1 MNGEVD
7 SSGRALLGIVLK
19 PSRDGKSIELIVWI
33 DTAFT
38 GELAVPRATIRQLG
52 LRQSAAVLGS
62 LADGREVVLETYSC
76 VVSWFGQDR
85 HVEVIASLGRFPL
98 LGIGLLRDR
107 RLAIDFPAGTL
118 SVE

>member
-1 MNGEVD
+1 VNGEVD
-7 SSGRALLGIVLK
+7 SSGRALLRILVK
-19 PSRDGKSIELIVWI
+19 PSRDSESVDLTVWV

-38 GELAVPRATIRQLG
+38 GELAVPRATIRKLG
-52 LRQSAAVLGS
+52 LHQSAAVLGT

-76 VVSWFGQDR
+76 VVSWFGQGR
-85 HVEVIASLGRFPL
+85 LVEVVASDGRFPL

-107 RLAIDFPAGTL
+107 RLAIDFPARTL

>member
-1 MNGEVD
+1 
-7 SSGRALLGIVLK
+7 LLK
-19 PSRDGKSIELIVWI
+19 PARDAESVELIVWV

-38 GELAVPRATIRQLG
+38 GELAVPRVKIRQLG
-52 LRQSAAVLGS
+52 LHQSAAVLGS

-76 VVSWFGQDR
+76 LVSWFGQDR
-85 HVEVIASLGRFPL
+85 LVEAIASDGRFPL

-107 RLAIDFPAGTL
+107 RLAIDFPARTL